1 MKWTL
6 LDNFGHFSSHIW
18 TLLRYMFPLITCV
31 INKQMLILLL
41 DTLVSILLK
50 YYLKIELRIK
60 KWTLLDTLK
69 HIWTLF
75 RYMFPLIKCVKK
87 KQIQILHLVAYVFI
101 CLKDYLIIELRIKKW
116 TLLDTFFVTFAHT
129 FGPFLDIC
137 VYLIKC
143 VINKQILILLLETYV
158 SI

>member
-1 MKWTL
+1 MGNKKTNVNITFGDICGHLIKCVIKKHIQILFMDTYVSIWLKDYLKSELMKWTL

-41 DTLVSILLK
+41 DTYVSILLK

-75 RYMFPLIKCVKK
+75 RYMC
-87 KQIQILHLVAYVFI
+87 
-101 CLKDYLIIELRIKKW
+101 
-116 TLLDTFFVTFAHT
+116 
-129 FGPFLDIC
+129 PF
-137 VYLIKC
+137 
-143 VINKQILILLLETYV
+143 N
-158 SI
+158 